1 MLTPLL
7 SPERLAAASQYRRVL
22 ADPES
27 DSYADLRFRTGRY
40 GRERLA
46 SLAAIEGQPGAAE
59 IRANAEREMQKQFPS
74 HDAQPEDRL
83 AAEDLDIY
91 PPTMRLDTDLMAAF
105 NAMPDLHVLA
115 SCTSEVPCPL
125 LFVDLN
131 RDGSVEAILFAEQ
144 GVVGATRMANGWR
157 VLDRYVHVGA
167 FVSYNDRQ
175 AVTRALE
182 QGSYRIGDLP
192 WQAIEIDGEYYVL
205 AEPRKAEENCGA
217 SGDAVSHPPAA
228 AGGCP

>member
-1 MLTPLL
+1 M
-7 SPERLAAASQYRRVL
+7 ER
-22 ADPES
+22 
-27 DSYADLRFRTGRY
+27 
-40 GRERLA
+40 
-46 SLAAIEGQPGAAE
+46 QPGAAE
-59 IRANAEREMQKQFPS
+59 IRANAEHEMQKQFPS

-83 AAEDLDIY
+83 ELEDLVVY
-91 PPTMRLDTDLMAAF
+91 PPETRVDPDLVVAF

-115 SCTSEVPCPL
+115 SCTTEASCPL
-125 LFVDLN
+125 LFADLN
-131 RDGSVEAILFAEQ
+131 RDGSEEAILFAEQ
-144 GVVGATRMANGWR
+144 GAVGATRMANGWR

-167 FVSYNDRQ
+167 FVSYNDHQ
-175 AVTRALE
+175 AVTHALE
-182 QGSYRIGDLP
+182 QGTYRIGELP